1 MATMMRK
8 LLVSAMLAVLA
19 MVGVLAVSHHHHYG
33 RQLAHG
39 PRGDLYALGD
49 MHIMPWDMY

>member
-1 MATMMRK
+1 MMRK
-8 LLVSAMLAVLA
+8 LLVSAVLAVLA